1 MKASLKGLKEFFS
14 TPPQKPVTNAELIA
28 WQKADKA
35 SLEAFREEV
44 GAAYPETTV
53 V

>member
-1 MKASLKGLKEFFS
+1 MKASLKGLKELFS